1 MTAPSSTTPT
11 GLMSPS
17 LRWTTI
23 GANALIFLGA
33 FETLAVTT
41 IMPTISRDLNG
52 EALYA
57 LAFSATLAASIVGTV
72 TGGYL
77 SDRGGP
83 ARPLVVAIGIF
94 VLGLLLSG
102 TATSMGVFVAG
113 RFLQGLGS
121 GAINVA
127 LFVVVAKLY
136 PPVLHPRI
144 FGVFAAAWVL
154 PSLIGPPF
162 AGVVADTVGWHWVF
176 LGVGVLVVLASGSI
190 LPSLRHLLAL
200 PVERVDAAGS
210 RWAVP
215 LSIVVAVGALAISL
229 GGAAGDWAW
238 LVALVGLAVVVVALR
253 PLLPRGTLT
262 ARAGLPAT
270 VLLRG
275 VVAAAFFAVE
285 VYQPYLMTDR
295 YGLPSWLAG
304 LILTVG
310 AVSWAVGSD
319 IQGRLGMRVSHELV
333 VRLGAVFMIL
343 GIATQLITAIFFLSP
358 FIAAA
363 GWLVAGMGMGFT
375 YPRISTLVLAH
386 STPGDQGFNSS
397 AMSIAD
403 LAGAA
408 SSIAI
413 AGLLFNAF
421 GATAGF
427 GFVAAFAL
435 ATLIV
440 IIALP
445 VALRVR
451 GVESA
456 EE

>member
-1 MTAPSSTTPT
+1 
-11 GLMSPS
+11 
-17 LRWTTI
+17 
-23 GANALIFLGA
+23 
-33 FETLAVTT
+33 
-41 IMPTISRDLNG
+41 
-52 EALYA
+52 
-57 LAFSATLAASIVGTV
+57 
-72 TGGYL
+72 
-77 SDRGGP
+77 
-83 ARPLVVAIGIF
+83 
-94 VLGLLLSG
+94 
-102 TATSMGVFVAG
+102 
-113 RFLQGLGS
+113 
-121 GAINVA
+121 
-127 LFVVVAKLY
+127 
-136 PPVLHPRI
+136 
-144 FGVFAAAWVL
+144 
-154 PSLIGPPF
+154 
-162 AGVVADTVGWHWVF
+162 
-176 LGVGVLVVLASGSI
+176 
-190 LPSLRHLLAL
+190 
-200 PVERVDAAGS
+200 
-210 RWAVP
+210 
-215 LSIVVAVGALAISL
+215 
-229 GGAAGDWAW
+229 
-238 LVALVGLAVVVVALR
+238 
-253 PLLPRGTLT
+253 
-262 ARAGLPAT
+262 
-270 VLLRG
+270 
-275 VVAAAFFAVE
+275 
-285 VYQPYLMTDR
+285 
-295 YGLPSWLAG
+295 
-304 LILTVG
+304 
-310 AVSWAVGSD
+310 
-319 IQGRLGMRVSHELV
+319 MRVSHELV